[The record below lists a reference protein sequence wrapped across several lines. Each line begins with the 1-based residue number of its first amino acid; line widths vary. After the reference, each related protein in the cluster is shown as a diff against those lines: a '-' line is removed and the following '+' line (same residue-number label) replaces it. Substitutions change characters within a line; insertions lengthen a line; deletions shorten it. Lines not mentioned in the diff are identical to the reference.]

1 MGCCFAE
8 LYGQANAFHYAN
20 SDDGGCPGI
29 GIGCQFWSSDG
40 CLPVGIRTDE
50 SFVGYH
56 R

>member
-40 CLPVGIRTDE
+40 CLSVGIRTDE